1 MLEDWRE
8 RPSLSEN
15 FGSMFS
21 VVTELLLLVL
31 TSVFLLVKGASHA
44 KFVSC
49 SVQTR
54 LHSMLLPQLGQRLI
68 HQARGFVVPVRVG
81 GRGVV
86 FLSRGRSLL
95 LVFFFEKPVQL
106 QTLQDVDVEAVQTV
120 LGRLR
125 DRLARLSLLHLPFLF
140 LTATGLRPAGILVR
154 SGGLSGDLVQ
164 NDAGIVDDFHAGAT
178 GLAPATVQ
186 NFGYRAPLLA

>member
-1 MLEDWRE
+1 
-8 RPSLSEN
+8 
-15 FGSMFS
+15 MFS

-31 TSVFLLVKGASHA
+31 TCVFLLVKGASHA

-95 LVFFFEKPVQL
+95 LVFFFEEPVQL

-120 LGRLR
+120 LGRLG
-125 DRLARLSLLHLPFLF
+125 DRLARLSLLHCLPFLF
-140 LTATGLRPAGILVR
+140 LTAAVLRPASSPFHKG
-154 SGGLSGDLVQ
+154 GGLLRDLVQ

>member
-8 RPSLSEN
+8 RRFLSEN

-21 VVTELLLLVL
+21 VVTELLLLIL
-31 TSVFLLVKGASHA
+31 ISVFLLVKGASHA

-68 HQARGFVVPVRVG
+68 HQARSFVVPVRVG

-86 FLSRGRSLL
+86 FLSRGCSLL
-95 LVFFFEKPVQL
+95 LVFFFEEPVQL

-120 LGRLR
+120 LGRLG
-125 DRLARLSLLHLPFLF
+125 DRLARLSLLHCLPFLF
-140 LTATGLRPAGILVR
+140 LTATGLRPAGSSFHGG
-154 SGGLSGDLVQ
+154 SG
-164 NDAGIVDDFHAGAT
+164 
-178 GLAPATVQ
+178 
-186 NFGYRAPLLA
+186 LL